1 MKYKYKVCFHR
12 GEEIS
17 LKTKVERGVAWLDN
31 AGLHIKGLDE
41 FTIPNSQVKTVEL
54 FRLHGLGR
62 MIRVEHS
69 QGRLFLTVIRFMI
82 WQFATINFLK
92 AGALYKELAA
102 IAEADLSKS
111 GAGN

>member
-1 MKYKYKVCFHR
+1 
-12 GEEIS
+12 
-17 LKTKVERGVAWLDN
+17 
-31 AGLHIKGLDE
+31 
-41 FTIPNSQVKTVEL
+41 
-54 FRLHGLGR
+54 